1 MKISSAFEKSGVVGT
16 ILASMSCG
24 FCFPFLASLGA
35 SLGIGFL
42 SEFETFFIVT
52 GIPVLAWFIIAMQ
65 LYAWYSHRNSFYLFF
80 GLIGPVTI
88 LVLKHF
94 FWVAE
99 WRTDVYYVALGSM
112 MLYSVFT
119 ILKPPHKSCAAKCGK
134 DSVSLNGG
142 H

>member
-1 MKISSAFEKSGVVGT
+1 MKISDVFEKSGVLGT
-16 ILASMSCG
+16 IVASMSGG

-52 GIPVLAWFIIAMQ
+52 MIPILAWFIIAMQ
-65 LYAWYSHRNSFYLFF
+65 IYAWLKHRRAIYLFF

-88 LVLKHF
+88 LILKHF

-99 WRTDVYYVALGSM
+99 WRTEVYYIALASM
-112 MLYSVFT
+112 LLYSIFT
-119 ILKPPHKSCAAKCGK
+119 LFKPPYKSCCTPKT
-134 DSVSLNGG
+134 V
-142 H
+142 